1 MSDKNIIMSKIN
13 VNNYYTYLLRRN
25 IEHAKGFHKKK
36 KKEKKEKS
44 KSEKNGLVKSALSY
58 LCYYASINYRISMYE
73 NVSLNFDGP
82 IYY

>member
-1 MSDKNIIMSKIN
+1 MSTIIIRIFWGVTLNMQKIF
-13 VNNYYTYLLRRN
+13 T
-25 IEHAKGFHKKK
+25 K
-36 KKEKKEKS
+36 KKEKKRKS

>member
-1 MSDKNIIMSKIN
+1 MSTIIIRIFWGVTLNMQKIF
-13 VNNYYTYLLRRN
+13 T
-25 IEHAKGFHKKK
+25 K
-36 KKEKKEKS
+36 KKEKKRKT

>member
-1 MSDKNIIMSKIN
+1 MSTIIIRIFWGVTLNMQK
-13 VNNYYTYLLRRN
+13 VFT
-25 IEHAKGFHKKK
+25 KKK
-36 KKEKKEKS
+36 KRKKEKS